1 MFVSHTQ
8 ANIGKKQHTQAQNYF
23 ITLLG
28 PIKIVNVSKY
38 LDIFVTLTSFGRK
51 ARHVITPTKLK
62 PLKSL

>member
-38 LDIFVTLTSFGRK
+38 LDIFVTLTSFGN
-51 ARHVITPTKLK
+51 
-62 PLKSL
+62 